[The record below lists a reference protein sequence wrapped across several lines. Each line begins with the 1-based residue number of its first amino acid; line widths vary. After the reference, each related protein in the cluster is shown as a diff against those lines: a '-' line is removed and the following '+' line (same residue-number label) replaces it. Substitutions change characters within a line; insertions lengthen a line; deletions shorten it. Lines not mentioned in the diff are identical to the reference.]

1 LAWRHLLQEQYLT
14 RNPGR
19 VGSPPE
25 PAEDLMQVGY
35 VGLMKAIG
43 NFDPAVGASLATYA
57 RPCFR
62 DERWQVH
69 VKRPVRELVLELRE
83 ATWRLA
89 QQAALGYLRSRL
101 LDLEGTRASTGVPAS
116 GPGRRAFPRSGAW
129 SRRGEN
135 DEPDTG
141 LVAGM
146 ELRQLRY
153 FVTLAGELHFG
164 RAAEREH
171 IVQSALSQQVQ
182 RLERELGVRLLE
194 RSTHHV
200 SLTAAGEVFLVEARQ
215 ILAHVDRAAAI
226 ARRAT
231 GAAAPLRVGIIDA
244 SYDSMPQIL
253 HEVQACY
260 PGLVIHQV
268 EASVPEQYQQLTA
281 GRLDVGI
288 GRAALAP
295 PQVASLLFR
304 QDPLGVLVP
313 SGHRFAGLDSIP
325 VAVLA
330 EEPLLL
336 AEEVQAPEFNQF
348 TVELCRAA
356 GFTPT
361 VYGGTV
367 ESIRAAADLVAQ
379 GRCLYCVPSSCIAAL
394 PGTIWRPLTEPASYY
409 PWSVLWRATE
419 TSDHVRAVVSCTR
432 AMSQRLGWLATAG
445 QSAH

>member
-1 LAWRHLLQEQYLT
+1 
-14 RNPGR
+14 
-19 VGSPPE
+19 
-25 PAEDLMQVGY
+25 
-35 VGLMKAIG
+35 
-43 NFDPAVGASLATYA
+43 
-57 RPCFR
+57 
-62 DERWQVH
+62 
-69 VKRPVRELVLELRE
+69 
-83 ATWRLA
+83 
-89 QQAALGYLRSRL
+89 
-101 LDLEGTRASTGVPAS
+101 
-116 GPGRRAFPRSGAW
+116 
-129 SRRGEN
+129 
-135 DEPDTG
+135 
-141 LVAGM
+141 M

-153 FVTLAGELHFG
+153 FVTLAEELHFG
-164 RAAEREH
+164 RAAAREH

-182 RLERELGVRLLE
+182 RLERELGVRLME

-200 SLTAAGEVFLVEARQ
+200 GLTAAGAVFLAEARQ
-215 ILAHVDRAAAI
+215 ILAQVDKAAAV
-226 ARRAT
+226 ARSAA
-231 GAAAPLRVGIIDA
+231 GAAAALRVGIIDS

-253 HEVQACY
+253 HEVQARH

-268 EASVPEQYQQLTA
+268 EVGVPEQYQQLIE

-313 SGHRFAGLDSIP
+313 RDHRFAGLDAIP
-325 VAVLA
+325 VTVLA

-336 AEEVQAPEFNQF
+336 AEEVRAPEFNQF
-348 TVELCRAA
+348 TVEMCRAA
-356 GFTPT
+356 GFTPA

-419 TSDHVRAVVSCTR
+419 VSDHVRAVVSCART
-432 AMSQRLGWLATAG
+432 MSRRLGWLATAS
-445 QSAH
+445 QTAD

>member
-1 LAWRHLLQEQYLT
+1 M
-14 RNPGR
+14 PC
-19 VGSPPE
+19 
-25 PAEDLMQVGY
+25 
-35 VGLMKAIG
+35 
-43 NFDPAVGASLATYA
+43 DP
-57 RPCFR
+57 
-62 DERWQVH
+62 
-69 VKRPVRELVLELRE
+69 E
-83 ATWRLA
+83 AT
-89 QQAALGYLRSRL
+89 SREYR
-101 LDLEGTRASTGVPAS
+101 DVP
-116 GPGRRAFPRSGAW
+116 G
-129 SRRGEN
+129 
-135 DEPDTG
+135 TG
-141 LVAGM
+141 LAAGV

-153 FVTLAGELHFG
+153 FVTLAEELHFG

-200 SLTAAGEVFLVEARQ
+200 SLTAPGAVFLVEARQ
-215 ILAHVDRAAAI
+215 ILAHADRAAGV
-226 ARRAT
+226 ARSAV
-231 GAAAPLRVGIIDA
+231 GAAETLRVGIIDS

-253 HEVQACY
+253 HEVQARY

-268 EASVPEQYQQLTA
+268 EASVPEQYQQLA
-281 GRLDVGI
+281 DGRLDVGI

-295 PQVASLLFR
+295 PHIASLLFR

-313 SGHRFAGLDSIP
+313 TGHRFAGLEGVP

-330 EEPLLL
+330 KEPLLL

-348 TVELCRAA
+348 TVEMCRAA

-379 GRCLYCVPSSCIAAL
+379 GRCLYCVPASCISAL

-409 PWSVLWRATE
+409 PWSVLWRPAE
-419 TSDHVRAVVSCTR
+419 VPGHVRAVVSCAQ
-432 AMSQRLGWLATAG
+432 AMSKRLGWLTTAS
-445 QSAH
+445 QPAQ